1 MTNSGDATEAVVRV
15 MLTGTEVTLRLTASA
30 AKNLLALSV
39 ALAKQHKQISGKTR
53 MKKILKDTRD
63 IRVFPMT
70 WAQYRAF
77 QKKAKPFR
85 LLYASIRDRDG
96 SGQIDLVLPA
106 TELDR
111 ANLVFEKMLYRQ
123 EDKTSGKEPAEKLK
137 GKEEPSKNV
146 SRWPPDLTATRD
158 GSARSEATPQSR
170 TTSSE
175 RESVI
180 LRLETYRQQL
190 SGRVTK
196 VKKRGEREK

>member
-1 MTNSGDATEAVVRV
+1 MTNSGDAAETVVRV
-15 MLTGTEVTLRLTASA
+15 MLTGTEITLRLTASA

-53 MKKILKDTRD
+53 MKKILMDTRD

-70 WAQYRAF
+70 KVQYREF

-85 LLYASIRDRDG
+85 LLYASIQNRDS

-111 ANLVFEKMLYRQ
+111 ANLVFEKMLYQ
-123 EDKTSGKEPAEKLK
+123 HEAKAVDKEPAEKSH
-137 GKEEPSKNV
+137 GKEEPSKNA

-158 GSARSEATPQSR
+158 DSARSEAMPQPK
-170 TTSSE
+170 TMSSE

-180 LRLETYRQQL
+180 LRLEQYRQQL
-190 SGRVTK
+190 SGRATK

>member
-1 MTNSGDATEAVVRV
+1 MTNSGNAAETVVRV
-15 MLTGTEVTLRLTASA
+15 MLTGTEITLRLTASA

-70 WAQYRAF
+70 RAQYREF
-77 QKKAKPFR
+77 QKEAKPFR
-85 LLYASIRDRDG
+85 LLYASIRGRDRG
-96 SGQIDLVLPA
+96 GQIDLVLPA

-123 EDKTSGKEPAEKLK
+123 EDKSSGKEPAEKSR

-146 SRWPPDLTATRD
+146 SRWPHDLTATRAD
-158 GSARSEATPQSR
+158 SARSKAMPQSR

-180 LRLETYRQQL
+180 LRLEEYRKQL
-190 SGRVTK
+190 SGRATR
-196 VKKRGEREK
+196 VKKRGAWEK

>member
-1 MTNSGDATEAVVRV
+1 MTNSGDAAETVVRV
-15 MLTGTEVTLRLTASA
+15 MLTGTEITLRLTASA

-70 WAQYRAF
+70 RVQYREF
-77 QKKAKPFR
+77 QKKVKPFR

-96 SGQIDLVLPA
+96 GGQIDLVLPA

-123 EDKTSGKEPAEKLK
+123 EDKASGKEPAEESR

-146 SRWPPDLTATRD
+146 SRWPPDLTATRAD
-158 GSARSEATPQSR
+158 SVRSEATPKAR
-170 TTSSE
+170 TTSGE

-180 LRLETYRQQL
+180 LRLEQYRQQL
-190 SGRVTK
+190 NGRATK

>member
-1 MTNSGDATEAVVRV
+1 MTNSGDAAETVVRV
-15 MLTGTEVTLRLTASA
+15 MLTGTEITLRLTASA

-70 WAQYRAF
+70 RAQYRAF

-96 SGQIDLVLPA
+96 NGQIDLVLPA

-111 ANLVFEKMLYRQ
+111 ANLVFEKMLYQ
-123 EDKTSGKEPAEKLK
+123 QGDKASGKASAEKVRE
-137 GKEEPSKNV
+137 KEEPSKNV
-146 SRWPPDLTATRD
+146 SRWPPDLTATR
-158 GSARSEATPQSR
+158 GASARSGAMPQSR
-170 TTSSE
+170 TMSSE

-190 SGRVTK
+190 SGQVTK
-196 VKKRGEREK
+196 IKMRGEREK

>member
-1 MTNSGDATEAVVRV
+1 MTNSGDAADTVVRV
-15 MLTGTEVTLRLTASA
+15 MLTGTEITLRLTASA

-70 WAQYRAF
+70 KVQYREF

-85 LLYASIRDRDG
+85 LLYASIRDRDSG
-96 SGQIDLVLPA
+96 GQIDLVLPA

-123 EDKTSGKEPAEKLK
+123 ADKAGDEEPAEKSH

-146 SRWPPDLTATRD
+146 SRWPPDLTATRA
-158 GSARSEATPQSR
+158 GLVRSEAMPQSR
-170 TTSSE
+170 TMSSE

-180 LRLETYRQQL
+180 LRLEQYKQQL
-190 SGRVTK
+190 SGQVTK
-196 VKKRGEREK
+196 TKERDGREK

>member
-1 MTNSGDATEAVVRV
+1 MTNSGDAVETVVRV
-15 MLTGTEVTLRLTASA
+15 MLTGTEITLRLTASA

-70 WAQYRAF
+70 RAQYRAF

-85 LLYASIRDRDG
+85 LLYASIRDRDRD
-96 SGQIDLVLPA
+96 GQIDLVLPA

-123 EDKTSGKEPAEKLK
+123 EDKVQNTEPIETAKATED
-137 GKEEPSKNV
+137 PSKNA
-146 SRWPPDLTATRD
+146 SRWPPDLTATRAD
-158 GSARSEATPQSR
+158 SVRSEATPQSR
-170 TTSSE
+170 TISSE

-180 LRLETYRQQL
+180 LRLEQYRKQL
-190 SGRVTK
+190 SGRATRE
-196 VKKRGEREK
+196 KKRGEREK

>member
-1 MTNSGDATEAVVRV
+1 MTNSGDAAETVVRV
-15 MLTGTEVTLRLTASA
+15 MLTGTEITLRLTASA
-30 AKNLLALSV
+30 TKNLLALAV
-39 ALAKQHKQISGKTR
+39 ALAKQHKQISGKTN
-53 MKKILKDTRD
+53 MKKMLKDTRD

-70 WAQYRAF
+70 RAQYRTF

-85 LLYASIRDRDG
+85 LLYASIRDRDS

-123 EDKTSGKEPAEKLK
+123 EDKAGGKEPAEKSH

-146 SRWPPDLTATRD
+146 SRWPPDLTAPRAD
-158 GSARSEATPQSR
+158 SVRSEATPQPK
-170 TTSSE
+170 TMSSE

-180 LRLETYRQQL
+180 LRLETYRKQL
-190 SGRVTK
+190 SGRATR
-196 VKKRGEREK
+196 VKKRGAREK

>member
-1 MTNSGDATEAVVRV
+1 MTNSGDAADTVVRV
-15 MLTGTEVTLRLTASA
+15 MLTGTEITLRLTASA
-30 AKNLLALSV
+30 AKNLLALSA

-70 WAQYRAF
+70 RAQYRAF

-96 SGQIDLVLPA
+96 GGQIDLVLPA

-111 ANLVFEKMLYRQ
+111 ANLVFEKVLYRQ
-123 EDKTSGKEPAEKLK
+123 EDKSGGKEPAEESH
-137 GKEEPSKNV
+137 GKEEPPKNV
-146 SRWPPDLTATRD
+146 SRWPPDLTATK
-158 GSARSEATPQSR
+158 SASERSKATPRQR
-170 TTSSE
+170 TTSKE

-180 LRLETYRQQL
+180 MRLEQYRSLL
-190 SGRVTK
+190 SGRATK
-196 VKKRGEREK
+196 TKERNEREK

>member
-1 MTNSGDATEAVVRV
+1 MTNSGEAAETVVRV
-15 MLTGTEVTLRLTASA
+15 MLTGTEITLRLTASA

-39 ALAKQHKQISGKTR
+39 ALAKQHKQISGKTQ

-70 WAQYRAF
+70 RAQYRAF

-96 SGQIDLVLPA
+96 GGQIDLVLPA

-123 EDKTSGKEPAEKLK
+123 EDKVPNTELIETAKA
-137 GKEEPSKNV
+137 KEEPTKNAF
-146 SRWPPDLTATRD
+146 RWPPDLTATRAD
-158 GSARSEATPQSR
+158 SARSEATPQPK
-170 TTSSE
+170 TMSSE

-180 LRLETYRQQL
+180 LRLETYRKQL
-190 SGRVTK
+190 SGRATR
-196 VKKRGEREK
+196 VKKRGAREK

>member
-1 MTNSGDATEAVVRV
+1 MTNSGDAAETVVRV
-15 MLTGTEVTLRLTASA
+15 MLTGTEITLRLTASA

-70 WAQYRAF
+70 RAQYRTF

-85 LLYASIRDRDG
+85 LLYASIRDKDG
-96 SGQIDLVLPA
+96 GQIDLVLPA

-123 EDKTSGKEPAEKLK
+123 EDKVPNKESAEKTK
-137 GKEEPSKNV
+137 AKEEPTKNA
-146 SRWPPDLTATRD
+146 SRWPPDLTATKSVS
-158 GSARSEATPQSR
+158 GRSKATPRQR
-170 TTSSE
+170 TTSNE
-175 RESVI
+175 RESVM
-180 LRLETYRQQL
+180 LRLEQYRSLL
-190 SGRVTK
+190 SGQVTK
-196 VKKRGEREK
+196 TKERNGREK

>member
-1 MTNSGDATEAVVRV
+1 MTNSGDAAETVVRV
-15 MLTGTEVTLRLTASA
+15 MLTGTEITLRLTASA

-70 WAQYRAF
+70 KAQYREF

-96 SGQIDLVLPA
+96 GQIDLVLPA

-123 EDKTSGKEPAEKLK
+123 ADKAGDKEPAEKSH
-137 GKEEPSKNV
+137 GKEEPSKNA
-146 SRWPPDLTATRD
+146 SRWSPDLTATRAD
-158 GSARSEATPQSR
+158 SARSEATPQSR
-170 TTSSE
+170 TMSRE

-180 LRLETYRQQL
+180 LRLETYRKQL
-190 SGRVTK
+190 SGRATK

>member
-1 MTNSGDATEAVVRV
+1 MTNSGDAAETVVRV
-15 MLTGTEVTLRLTASA
+15 MLTGTEITLRLTASA

-53 MKKILKDTRD
+53 MKKILKNTRD

-70 WAQYRAF
+70 RAQYREF

-85 LLYASIRDRDG
+85 LLYAAIRDRDG
-96 SGQIDLVLPA
+96 GGQIDLVLPT

-123 EDKTSGKEPAEKLK
+123 EDKVSGKEPAEKSHE
-137 GKEEPSKNV
+137 KEESSKNV
-146 SRWPPDLTATRD
+146 SRWPPDLTATRAD
-158 GSARSEATPQSR
+158 SARSETMPQSKMM
-170 TTSSE
+170 SSE

-180 LRLETYRQQL
+180 LRLETYRKQL
-190 SGRVTK
+190 NGRTTR

>member
-1 MTNSGDATEAVVRV
+1 
-15 MLTGTEVTLRLTASA
+15 
-30 AKNLLALSV
+30 
-39 ALAKQHKQISGKTR
+39 

-70 WAQYRAF
+70 KAQYRAF

-96 SGQIDLVLPA
+96 GGQIDLVLPA

-123 EDKTSGKEPAEKLK
+123 EDKTSGKEPAEQPKEM
-137 GKEEPSKNV
+137 EEPSKNV

-158 GSARSEATPQSR
+158 ASARSGATLQPR

-175 RESVI
+175 REPVI
-180 LRLETYRQQL
+180 LRLEEYRSLL
-190 SGRVTK
+190 SGRAIV
-196 VKKRGEREK
+196 VKNRGEREK

>member
-1 MTNSGDATEAVVRV
+1 MTNSGDAAETVVRV
-15 MLTGTEVTLRLTASA
+15 MLTGTEITLRLTASA

-70 WAQYRAF
+70 KAQYRSF

-85 LLYASIRDRDG
+85 LLYASIRDREG
-96 SGQIDLVLPA
+96 GGQIDLVLPA

-123 EDKTSGKEPAEKLK
+123 EDKAGDKEPVEKSH

-146 SRWPPDLTATRD
+146 SRWPPDLTATRAD
-158 GSARSEATPQSR
+158 SARSEAMPRQR
-170 TTSSE
+170 TTSNE
-175 RESVI
+175 REPVM
-180 LRLETYRQQL
+180 LQLEQYRSLL
-190 SGRVTK
+190 SGRATK
-196 VKKRGEREK
+196 TKERNGREK

>member
-1 MTNSGDATEAVVRV
+1 MTNSGDAAETVVRV
-15 MLTGTEVTLRLTASA
+15 MLTGTEITLRLTASA

-39 ALAKQHKQISGKTR
+39 ALTKQHKQISGKTR

-70 WAQYRAF
+70 RAQYRAF

-96 SGQIDLVLPA
+96 GGQIDLVLPA

-123 EDKTSGKEPAEKLK
+123 EDKASGKASAEKVR

-146 SRWPPDLTATRD
+146 SRWPPDLNATRD
-158 GSARSEATPQSR
+158 ASVRSETTPQSR
-170 TTSSE
+170 TMSSE
-175 RESVI
+175 RETVM
-180 LRLETYRQQL
+180 LRLEQYKQQL
-190 SGRVTK
+190 SGRATK
-196 VKKRGEREK
+196 TKERNGREK

>member
-1 MTNSGDATEAVVRV
+1 MTNSGDAADTVVRV
-15 MLTGTEVTLRLTASA
+15 MLTGTEITLRLTASA

-39 ALAKQHKQISGKTR
+39 ALAKQHKQISGKTQ

-70 WAQYRAF
+70 RAQYRAF

-96 SGQIDLVLPA
+96 GGQIDLVLPS

-123 EDKTSGKEPAEKLK
+123 ADKAGDEEPAEKSH

-146 SRWPPDLTATRD
+146 SRWPPDLTATRA
-158 GSARSEATPQSR
+158 GLVRSEAMPQSR
-170 TTSSE
+170 TMSSE

-190 SGRVTK
+190 SGRAT
-196 VKKRGEREK
+196 REKERGVREK

>member
-1 MTNSGDATEAVVRV
+1 
-15 MLTGTEVTLRLTASA
+15 MLTGTEITLRLTASA

-70 WAQYRAF
+70 RAQYRAF

-85 LLYASIRDRDG
+85 LLYASIRDRDRD
-96 SGQIDLVLPA
+96 GQIDLVLPA

-123 EDKTSGKEPAEKLK
+123 EDKVQNTEPIETAKATED
-137 GKEEPSKNV
+137 PSKNA
-146 SRWPPDLTATRD
+146 SRWPPDLTATRAD
-158 GSARSEATPQSR
+158 SARSEAMPQSR
-170 TTSSE
+170 TMRSE

-180 LRLETYRQQL
+180 LRLEQYRQQL
-190 SGRVTK
+190 SGRATK

>member
-1 MTNSGDATEAVVRV
+1 MTNSGDAAETVVRV
-15 MLTGTEVTLRLTASA
+15 MLTGTEITLRLTASA

-53 MKKILKDTRD
+53 MKKILKDTRV

-70 WAQYRAF
+70 RAQYREF

-96 SGQIDLVLPA
+96 GGQIDLVLPA

-123 EDKTSGKEPAEKLK
+123 EDKSSGKETVEKPK
-137 GKEEPSKNV
+137 EKEEPSKNA
-146 SRWPPDLTATRD
+146 SRWPPDLTATRA
-158 GSARSEATPQSR
+158 GLVRSEAMPQSR
-170 TTSSE
+170 TTSNE
-175 RESVI
+175 RESVM
-180 LRLETYRQQL
+180 LRLEQYRQRL
-190 SGRVTK
+190 SGRATR

>member
-1 MTNSGDATEAVVRV
+1 MTNSGDAAETVVRV
-15 MLTGTEVTLRLTASA
+15 MLTGTEITLRLTASA

-70 WAQYRAF
+70 RTQYREF
-77 QKKAKPFR
+77 QRKAKPFR

-96 SGQIDLVLPA
+96 GGQIDLVLPA

-123 EDKTSGKEPAEKLK
+123 ADKAGDKEPAEKST
-137 GKEEPSKNV
+137 GTEAPSKNV
-146 SRWPPDLTATRD
+146 SRWPPDLTATRAD
-158 GSARSEATPQSR
+158 SARSEAMPLPR
-170 TTSSE
+170 MTSSE

-180 LRLETYRQQL
+180 LRLEQYRQQL
-190 SGRVTK
+190 NGQATK
-196 VKKRGEREK
+196 VKKCGVREK

>member
-1 MTNSGDATEAVVRV
+1 MTNSGDAAETVVRV
-15 MLTGTEVTLRLTASA
+15 MLTGTEITLRLTASA

-70 WAQYRAF
+70 MAQYRAF

-96 SGQIDLVLPA
+96 GSQIDLVLPA

-123 EDKTSGKEPAEKLK
+123 ADKTSGKEPAEKSH
-137 GKEEPSKNV
+137 GKEEPSKNA

-158 GSARSEATPQSR
+158 DSSRSEATPQPK
-170 TTSSE
+170 TMSSE
-175 RESVI
+175 QESVI
-180 LRLETYRQQL
+180 LRLEEYRQQL
-190 SGRVTK
+190 SGRATK
-196 VKKRGEREK
+196 EKKRGAREK

>member
-1 MTNSGDATEAVVRV
+1 MTNSGDAAETVVRV
-15 MLTGTEVTLRLTASA
+15 MLTGTEITLRLTASA

-70 WAQYRAF
+70 RAQYRTF

-111 ANLVFEKMLYRQ
+111 ANLVFEKMLYQ
-123 EDKTSGKEPAEKLK
+123 QGDKASGKASAEKVRE
-137 GKEEPSKNV
+137 KEEPSKNV
-146 SRWPPDLTATRD
+146 SRWPPDLTATRA
-158 GSARSEATPQSR
+158 GLVRSEATPQSR

-180 LRLETYRQQL
+180 LRLEQYRKQL
-190 SGRVTK
+190 SGQATK

>member
-1 MTNSGDATEAVVRV
+1 MTNSGDAAETVVRV
-15 MLTGTEVTLRLTASA
+15 MLTGTEITLRLTASA

-53 MKKILKDTRD
+53 MKKILMDTRD

-70 WAQYRAF
+70 KAQYRAF

-96 SGQIDLVLPA
+96 GGQIDLMLPA

-123 EDKTSGKEPAEKLK
+123 EDKPA
-137 GKEEPSKNV
+137 
-146 SRWPPDLTATRD
+146 
-158 GSARSEATPQSR
+158 ARNQQRNPTERRSPQK
-170 TTSSE
+170 TH
-175 RESVI
+175 
-180 LRLETYRQQL
+180 LG
-190 SGRVTK
+190 GRPT
-196 VKKRGEREK
+196 

>member
-1 MTNSGDATEAVVRV
+1 MWGVVDV
-15 MLTGTEVTLRLTASA
+15 F
-30 AKNLLALSV
+30 LAYQNV
-39 ALAKQHKQISGKTR
+39 NC

-70 WAQYRAF
+70 RAQYRAF
-77 QKKAKPFR
+77 QKRAKPFR

-96 SGQIDLVLPA
+96 GGQIDLVLPA
-106 TELDR
+106 TEQDR

-123 EDKTSGKEPAEKLK
+123 EDKASGKEPAEKSH

-146 SRWPPDLTATRD
+146 SRWPPDLTATRA
-158 GSARSEATPQSR
+158 GLVRSEAMPQSR

-180 LRLETYRQQL
+180 LRLEQYRKQL
-190 SGRVTK
+190 SGQVTK

>member
-1 MTNSGDATEAVVRV
+1 
-15 MLTGTEVTLRLTASA
+15 MLTGTEITLRLTASA

-70 WAQYRAF
+70 KAQYRAF

-85 LLYASIRDRDG
+85 LLYASIQNRDS

-123 EDKTSGKEPAEKLK
+123 EDKSSGKETVEKPK
-137 GKEEPSKNV
+137 EKEEPSKNA
-146 SRWPPDLTATRD
+146 SRWPPDLTATK
-158 GSARSEATPQSR
+158 SASERSKATPRQR
-170 TTSSE
+170 TTSKE

-180 LRLETYRQQL
+180 MRLEQYKQQL
-190 SGRVTK
+190 SGRATK
-196 VKKRGEREK
+196 TKERNEREK

>member
-1 MTNSGDATEAVVRV
+1 MTNSGDAAETVVRV
-15 MLTGTEVTLRLTASA
+15 MLTGTEITLRLTASA

-70 WAQYRAF
+70 RAQYRTF

-96 SGQIDLVLPA
+96 GGQIDLVLPA

-111 ANLVFEKMLYRQ
+111 ANLVFEKMFYRQ
-123 EDKTSGKEPAEKLK
+123 EAKAVDKEPAEQSH

-146 SRWPPDLTATRD
+146 SRWPPDLTATRA
-158 GSARSEATPQSR
+158 GSARSEAMPQSR

-180 LRLETYRQQL
+180 LRLEEYRQQL
-190 SGRVTK
+190 SGRATK
-196 VKKRGEREK
+196 VKKRGAREK

>member
-1 MTNSGDATEAVVRV
+1 VTNSGDAAETVVRV
-15 MLTGTEVTLRLTASA
+15 MLTGTEITLRLTASA

-70 WAQYRAF
+70 RAQYREF

-85 LLYASIRDRDG
+85 LLYSSIRDRDS

-123 EDKTSGKEPAEKLK
+123 EDKASSKEPVGKSH
-137 GKEEPSKNV
+137 GKEETSKNV
-146 SRWPPDLTATRD
+146 SRWPPDLTATRA
-158 GSARSEATPQSR
+158 GLVRSEAMPQSR
-170 TTSSE
+170 TMSSE

-190 SGRVTK
+190 SGRAT
-196 VKKRGEREK
+196 REKERGVREK